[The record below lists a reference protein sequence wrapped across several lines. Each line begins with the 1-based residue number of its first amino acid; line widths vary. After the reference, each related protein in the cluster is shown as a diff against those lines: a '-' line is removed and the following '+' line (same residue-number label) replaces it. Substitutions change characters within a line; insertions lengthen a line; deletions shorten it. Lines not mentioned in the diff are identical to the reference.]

1 MPVMELLW
9 FAIIVVAMIV
19 EAATATLFSIWF
31 AGGALVALVSAFL
44 GAPEWLQIVL
54 FLVVSAGLL
63 AATRP
68 LAKKFINSRKQ
79 ATNFDRIIGTT
90 CPVTEAVDNREG
102 HGAVYVDGKHWS
114 ARSDSGEKIPEG
126 SNVEIIRIEG
136 VKVIVRP
143 AE

>member
-1 MPVMELLW
+1 MPIMELLW
-9 FAIIVVAMIV
+9 FAVIVIAMIF

-31 AGGALVALVSAFL
+31 AGGALVALISAFL

-54 FLVVSAGLL
+54 FLIVSAALL

-90 CPVTEAVDNREG
+90 CPVTEAVDNRSG
-102 HGAVYVDGKHWS
+102 QGTVYVDGKQWS
-114 ARSDSGEKIPEG
+114 ARSESGESIPEG
-126 SNVEIIRIEG
+126 ANVEIVRIEG